1 MYNSLLRNKRT
12 FKMIMQLLIL
22 FIHLLRFIDSEM
34 LIAREIY
41 YIGKLVSSMLSK
53 RNNVPDIRKCLRY
66 MS

>member
-1 MYNSLLRNKRT
+1 
-12 FKMIMQLLIL
+12 MQLLIL